1 MARRKTAAL
10 IGAGHN
16 GLVCAFYLARAGFDV
31 TLFERRGV
39 VGGAAVTE
47 EFHPGFRNS
56 VASYTVSLLA
66 PKVIADMKLHAL
78 GLRILERPISHF
90 LPLDDG
96 RYLELGGGLE
106 RTQTEIGKFSKRDAQ
121 QLPAYQDMLEG
132 VADVLRDMSLQTP
145 PDLTTLAG
153 TLPRGLRQGR
163 QLARLNVEQRR
174 DLLALFVKSARDVLD
189 GWFESDA
196 VKAAFGFDSIV
207 GHYASPE
214 TPGSAY
220 VLLHH
225 CFGGVNGK
233 KGIWGH
239 AVGGMG
245 AITQTMAQACTQLG
259 VKFVLDSAVT
269 RVMVAHG
276 RAHGVQ
282 LADGREV
289 GADVVVSNL
298 NPKLLFEKL
307 VPQGELPADFRRAIA
322 GHRSD
327 SGTLRMNVAL
337 SELPD
342 FSCLP
347 GITAAEHHASGIVL
361 APSLSYMDSAYHDAR
376 ANGWSREPV
385 VEMLIPS
392 CVDAS
397 LAPPGQHVAS
407 LFCQQFAYDLPSGRS
422 WDDEREA
429 AADAVIDTVTRY
441 APNFKRSVLG
451 RMVLTPLDLER
462 KFGLH
467 RGDIMHGVMSL
478 DQLWAARPV
487 LGHGDYRAPIAGLYM
502 CDAGTHPGG
511 GVTGMPGHNA
521 AHEIVRDHNLM
532 ARVARSA
539 GWG

>member
-1 MARRKTAAL
+1 
-10 IGAGHN
+10 
-16 GLVCAFYLARAGFDV
+16 
-31 TLFERRGV
+31 
-39 VGGAAVTE
+39 
-47 EFHPGFRNS
+47 
-56 VASYTVSLLA
+56 
-66 PKVIADMKLHAL
+66 
-78 GLRILERPISHF
+78 
-90 LPLDDG
+90 
-96 RYLELGGGLE
+96 
-106 RTQTEIGKFSKRDAQ
+106 
-121 QLPAYQDMLEG
+121 
-132 VADVLRDMSLQTP
+132 
-145 PDLTTLAG
+145 
-153 TLPRGLRQGR
+153 
-163 QLARLNVEQRR
+163 
-174 DLLALFVKSARDVLD
+174 
-189 GWFESDA
+189 
-196 VKAAFGFDSIV
+196 VKAAFGFDAIV
-207 GHYASPE
+207 GHYASPD

-245 AITQTMAQACTQLG
+245 AITQAMAQACTQLG
-259 VKFVLDSAVT
+259 VKFVLDAAVAN
-269 RVMVAHG
+269 VMVANG
-276 RAHGVQ
+276 RAHGVR

-298 NPKLLFEKL
+298 NPKLLFDKL
-307 VPQGELPADFRRAIA
+307 VPASELPADFRRAIA

-327 SGTLRMNVAL
+327 SGTLRINVAL

-347 GITAAEHHASGIVL
+347 GRAVAEHHCSGIL
-361 APSLSYMDSAYHDAR
+361 LGPSLDHMDRAFQDAR
-376 ANGWSREPV
+376 RDGWSREPV

-407 LFCQQFAYDLPSGRS
+407 LFCQQFAYDLPDGRS

-441 APNFKRSVLG
+441 APNFKRSVIS
-451 RMVLTPLDLER
+451 RMVLSPLDLER
-462 KFGLH
+462 KFGLY

-487 LGHGDYRAPIAGLYM
+487 LGHGNYRAPIAGLYM

-521 AHEIVRDHNLM
+521 AHEIVRDHSLL
-532 ARVARSA
+532 ARFGFGAA
-539 GWG
+539 